1 LSIRVLRTKY
11 FFGYFV
17 LFDALL
23 SFKLKML
30 EIMWN

>member
-1 LSIRVLRTKY
+1 
-11 FFGYFV
+11 V